1 MGKLFKGGA
10 RTLRAKQAGRSLWGE
25 ELRSMVSPGGHHG
38 GITNGEKPGHS
49 TGAWASACA

>member
-25 ELRSMVSPGGHHG
+25 ELKRMVSPGGHHG
-38 GITNGEKPGHS
+38 GITNDEKPGHS
-49 TGAWASACA
+49 TGAWVSACA